1 MYKILIV
8 DDEIKACDF
17 LKKILELKG
26 FSVTVSYSGES
37 ALEKVKTEM
46 PDIVLLDIRMPGMDG
61 METLRLIRQ
70 FDNKVTIIMLT
81 AVSDEGIAKDA
92 LTKGAD
98 DYMVKP
104 ADVEYLVSSMIP
116 VYTVMRSNV
125 NSDIHSTI
133 RCNDRK

>member
-17 LKKILELKG
+17 LKKILESKG

-116 VYTVMRSNV
+116 VC
-125 NSDIHSTI
+125 NSI
-133 RCNDRK
+133 RRLAGSES